1 MGSQRVEYYFMT
13 IPPPDVVTLHS
24 PVNSRSKDKKE
35 RGGGRGRMEADRND
49 AMTSHGP
56 PWRLRE
62 LEEINLPEMRRGHGP
77 GLQNCERIRF

>member
-1 MGSQRVEYYFMT
+1 
-13 IPPPDVVTLHS
+13 
-24 PVNSRSKDKKE
+24 
-35 RGGGRGRMEADRND
+35 MEADRND